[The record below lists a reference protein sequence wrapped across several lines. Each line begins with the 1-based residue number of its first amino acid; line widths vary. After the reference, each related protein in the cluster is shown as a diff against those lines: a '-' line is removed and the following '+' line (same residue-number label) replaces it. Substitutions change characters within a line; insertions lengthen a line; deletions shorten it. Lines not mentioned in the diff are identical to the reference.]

1 MRAASC
7 IRFLPLAAVA
17 CALTG
22 CTTWHWPLSSKWAM
36 DDPDYAEKY
45 SKPYRKDQP
54 ARIAKQLVDARHLDG
69 KSGSTFGVGVS
80 GDPVS
85 VSGEIGAFAY
95 PEEWLEAGGGLVG
108 IRPALEREAFVGPE
122 LRTRLVLP
130 ARVSP
135 FVGVGAYAGVNWFD
149 ESAEDDGIDNDDDL
163 FIDEPGE
170 KRTASMDSLAVYPEV
185 GAHLWAN
192 GTWRLT
198 GSARYY
204 VNSEGRDADFWY
216 FGLSLGRVSREE
228 VDEDK
233 PDSEPAAFLRL
244 PEVEPAGFEQADD
257 LPNGSDAMISDFSF
271 LDNYLPSN

>member
-1 MRAASC
+1 
-7 IRFLPLAAVA
+7 
-17 CALTG
+17 
-22 CTTWHWPLSSKWAM
+22 M

-95 PEEWLEAGGGLVG
+95 PEEWLEVGGGLVG
-108 IRPALEREAFVGPE
+108 IAGTGAGSAFVGPE

-170 KRTASMDSLAVYPEV
+170 KKDSVNGFLAVYPEV

-233 PDSEPAAFLRL
+233 PDSEPAAPLRL

-257 LPNGSDAMISDFSF
+257 LPNGSDAMDQRSPSF